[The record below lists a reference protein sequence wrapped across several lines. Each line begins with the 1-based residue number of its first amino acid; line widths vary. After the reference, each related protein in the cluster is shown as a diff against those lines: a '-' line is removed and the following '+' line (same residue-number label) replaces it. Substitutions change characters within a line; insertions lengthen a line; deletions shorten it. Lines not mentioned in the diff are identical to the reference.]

1 MNHLAAAASKRQ
13 PQSPDNAV
21 FFSPLY
27 FSPPLLLLE
36 SSPLDIHEKE
46 TNGKRNFASTV
57 FSPRQREEATDP
69 TKKKKQKT
77 KKNKE
82 NKNKT

>member
-1 MNHLAAAASKRQ
+1 MTMFRNEHGLAAASKRQ
-13 PQSPDNAV
+13 PQSHYNAV

-57 FSPRQREEATDP
+57 FSPRQKEEATDP
-69 TKKKKQKT
+69 TEKKKQK
-77 KKNKE
+77 K